1 MEYSDIA
8 YEASERVAL
17 ITLNRPHRLNAF
29 TLETTAEIFDAL
41 RRAEDDAEVRVVII
55 TGAGRAFSAGA
66 DIAILDSVRGE
77 AAAPSGGDLIHNI
90 RTENHSASEIMTL
103 RKPVIA
109 AINGP
114 CVGMAFTLAVFC
126 DMRIAAESARMGM
139 AFVRR
144 GLTPEDGINWILP
157 RLVGTGKAIEL
168 QIRGNLIDAREALSI
183 GLVNYVVPDGDALK
197 TAREIAQDIADNCAP
212 LAVMEGKRL
221 AYEALSSDLPAALA
235 RCGECTDRMH
245 LREDFKEGV
254 RSFAEHRP
262 PRFTGR

>member
-1 MEYSDIA
+1 MEYSDII
-8 YEASERVAL
+8 YEASGGVGL

-29 TLETTAEIFDAL
+29 TLSTTAEIFDAL
-41 RRAEDDAEVRVVII
+41 HRADSDDAVRVII
-55 TGAGRAFSAGA
+55 VTGAGRAFSAGA
-66 DIAILDSVRGE
+66 DIAVLEDVRGH
-77 AAAPSGGDLIHNI
+77 AAASDGDLIHNI
-90 RTENHSASEIMTL
+90 RTENHSFSEMLTL

-114 CVGMAFTLAVFC
+114 CVGMAFNLAVYC
-126 DMRIAAESARMGM
+126 DIRIAAESARIGL

-144 GLTPEDGINWILP
+144 GLTPEDGVNWILP
-157 RLVGTGKAIEL
+157 RLVGIGRAIEL
-168 QIRGNLIDAREALSI
+168 QITGSLIDAREALAI
-183 GLVNYVVPDGDALK
+183 GLVNHLVADGEAL
-197 TAREIAQDIADNCAP
+197 TRAREMALDIAVNCAP
-212 LAVMEGKRL
+212 FAVTEGKRL
-221 AYEALSSDLPAALA
+221 AYEALSCDLLTAVA